1 MAAIL
6 LCNKPMKICVFR
18 ESGMKSHHWLYGAA
32 LAVIVVPAHAQDA
45 NVEGRVG
52 KLEKEMKS
60 VQRKVFPEGAGKY
73 FEPEIKP
80 EEATKAGGASS
91 TTAVA
96 DLIARVDAMETQLAT
111 LTGQVEQQGTKMRGL
126 ESQLKSLD
134 AQVKALK
141 SADGLDETP
150 SSGTNGTAPVTPIA
164 NKAVAA
170 TPKPAAKPAVTAA
183 KPSAS
188 RTAAV
193 SAIQKPSTGDGFA
206 DGYDFGYRL
215 WEAKYYP
222 EAQAQLDETVKKY
235 PKHKRISYARNL
247 LGRAWLDD
255 GKPATAVK
263 ILYDN
268 YTTQPDGDRA
278 PESLY
283 FVGIALNQL
292 GKVTEACKAF
302 DSVEKEYPDAVKSR
316 LSARLVE
323 GRKKAKCK

>member
-1 MAAIL
+1 MALML

-18 ESGMKSHHWLYGAA
+18 ESGMRSHHWLYGAA
-32 LAVIVVPAHAQDA
+32 LAVIVVPAQAQDA

-80 EEATKAGGASS
+80 EEATKAGGTSS

-141 SADGLDETP
+141 SADSLDESP
-150 SSGTNGTAPVTPIA
+150 PSGTNGTAPVTPMA

-170 TPKPAAKPAVTAA
+170 TPKPAVTAA

-193 SAIQKPSTGDGFA
+193 SAVQKPSTGDGFA